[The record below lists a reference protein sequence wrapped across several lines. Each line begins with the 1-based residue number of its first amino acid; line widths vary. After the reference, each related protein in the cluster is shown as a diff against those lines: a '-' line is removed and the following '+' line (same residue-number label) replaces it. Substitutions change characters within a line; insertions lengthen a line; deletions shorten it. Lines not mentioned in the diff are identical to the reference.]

1 MIGPVYK
8 KLLLIAGIIYLIGVT
23 IILSDLYIKVIRIEH
38 ELLHVKGIH

>member
-1 MIGPVYK
+1 MISPIYK

-38 ELLHVKGIH
+38 TLLHVEGKH